1 MRYLK
6 QTTDVVCGLSQKS
19 SSVFCN
25 TAECGEKSR
34 KKGQFLSWY
43 SHLFSF
49 KHVFL
54 WSKAKKFLPK
64 QHSMSKMKP
73 AAAFQSEHNTERLQL
88 PSPAHWTDLGPVPA
102 LGRGWESDDTVQV
115 QLPPALAAGSL
126 QLLWQLPM
134 DGRAAAVSSSDP
146 TVRGCLPQ
154 AGTHHP
160 QPATSMQGLKT
171 LCKGLPLKELT
182 QKLFY

>member
-1 MRYLK
+1 MWYLK

-34 KKGQFLSWY
+34 KKGPLLSWY

-49 KHVFL
+49 KQVCL

-64 QHSMSKMKP
+64 QHSMSKMKT

-102 LGRGWESDDTVQV
+102 LGRRWESDDTVQA
-115 QLPPALAAGSL
+115 QLPPLCSGSWVSAASG
-126 QLLWQLPM
+126 
-134 DGRAAAVSSSDP
+134 AASHGWKSSSCVLLRP

-154 AGTHHP
+154 ARTCYP
-160 QPATSMQGLKT
+160 QPTTPIQ
-171 LCKGLPLKELT
+171 
-182 QKLFY
+182 